1 MNLEN
6 LESLESLENMEKE
19 IMVNISGLVQSP
31 PTGLP
36 APTTNQQ
43 QVDVPPNSAQE
54 KFRQKTGSLGPKTL
68 NSALFD
74 YFMANIFGTFPLR
87 GRPYIT

>member
-1 MNLEN
+1 MGNQRKVNIRKGWKMNLEN
-6 LESLESLENMEKE
+6 LESLESLEKE

-43 QVDVPPNSAQE
+43 QVEVSLNSAKE
-54 KFRQKTGSLGPKTL
+54 KFRQKAGIFGPKTL
-68 NSALFD
+68 
-74 YFMANIFGTFPLR
+74 I
-87 GRPYIT
+87 